1 MEESLKSKYWQ
12 DDFHLE
18 LLSAPKFFSEEKKAI
33 KTLEKIL
40 SDKKKYRDFQSAEEV
55 QETINELSR
64 SNIFLAEIT
73 VYDAGSLAAKNLKSA
88 KNWIEEILNL

>member
-1 MEESLKSKYWQ
+1 
-12 DDFHLE
+12 
-18 LLSAPKFFSEEKKAI
+18 LLSVPKFFSKEKKAI

-40 SDKKKYRDFQSAEEV
+40 SDKKRYRDFQSAEEV

-64 SNIFLAEIT
+64 SNIFLAKI
-73 VYDAGSLAAKNLKSA
+73 VFYDAGSLAAKNLKSA